1 MCPHRVSSG
10 YSDMADTTG
19 GILPFRRALP
29 PTGQPPLRV
38 LPLGGLGEIG
48 KNMMALECGDDIIVV
63 DCGIQFPTEDMPGVD
78 LIIPDVSY
86 LTARAERVRGIL
98 ITHGH
103 EDHIGALPHV
113 LPDLNVPVYAPRLAH
128 GLIQV
133 KLNERRRTRD
143 AEVYA
148 IEPEE
153 PVDFGA
159 NFQATW
165 FRVCHSIPDA
175 MGICIETPRGAVIHT
190 GDFKIDH
197 TPVDGHTI
205 DMPALARRGAN
216 GVLMLF
222 SDSTYAELPGY
233 TPSEQVM
240 GEALDRAMADAS
252 GRVIIATFA
261 SLISRVQQVV
271 TAAEKHDRKVAFVG
285 RSMVA
290 NVQMATEMGYLSA
303 RPDTI
308 IPVREADD
316 WPPNRVVLMT
326 TGSQGEPTSAL
337 VRIAKGESRDVELI
351 AGDTVIISAT
361 PIPGNERA
369 VSQTIDNLLRQGAHV
384 LYDRIAPV
392 HVHGHASREELKLM
406 LNLTRPRYFVPVHGE
421 YRHLRAHAQLAW
433 ELGAA
438 PDGIFVLEDGDILEV
453 DDDGARVVDSIPAG
467 PIYLD
472 GLTVMETDTAVLR
485 ERRSLAR
492 DGVVVVCAG
501 LTAEGE
507 ITGPVQVAA
516 SGFME
521 QPDTVDTFRRLAEAV
536 EIETSGIALEN
547 NRESAQAKIRK
558 VARQFL
564 RSELNKR
571 PMIIPVI
578 LDT

>member
-1 MCPHRVSSG
+1 MTPLAS
-10 YSDMADTTG
+10 
-19 GILPFRRALP
+19 FRP
-29 PTGQPPLRV
+29 PPDEPLRI

-48 KNMMALECGDDIIVV
+48 KNMMVLECGADIIIV
-63 DCGIQFPTEDMPGVD
+63 DCGVQFPTEDMPGVD

-86 LTARAERVRGIL
+86 LADQSHRVRGIL

-103 EDHIGALPHV
+103 EDHIGALPYV
-113 LPDLNVPVYAPRLAH
+113 LPDLNAPVYAPRLAH
-128 GLIQV
+128 GLITV
-133 KLNERRRTRD
+133 KLNERRHTRD
-143 AEVYA
+143 AVVHA
-148 IEPEE
+148 VEPER
-153 PVDFGA
+153 PIDLGD
-159 NFQATW
+159 NFRATW

-175 MGICIETPRGAVIHT
+175 MGISIETPWGTVIHT

-205 DMPALARRGAN
+205 DLPALAERGKN
-216 GVLMLF
+216 GVLLLL

-233 TPSEQVM
+233 TPSEQIM
-240 GEALDRAMADAS
+240 SDALNRAVGDAP

-261 SLISRVQQVV
+261 SLISRIQQVI
-271 TAAEKHDRKVAFVG
+271 TAAEHHDRHVAFVG
-285 RSMVA
+285 RSMLA
-290 NVQMATEMGYLSA
+290 NVQMATEMGYLDA
-303 RPDTI
+303 LPGTI
-308 IPVREADD
+308 IPVRDVVGL
-316 WPPNRVVLMT
+316 PPDRVVLMT

-337 VRIAKGESRDVELI
+337 VRIANGDSRDVELME
-351 AGDTVIISAT
+351 GDTVVISAT

-369 VSQTIDNLLRQGAHV
+369 VSQTIDNLLRQGARV

-392 HVHGHASREELKLM
+392 HVHGHASQEELKLM

-438 PDGIFVLEDGDILEV
+438 PDGIFVLEDGEILEI
-453 DDDGARVVDSIPAG
+453 DDHGAQIKGSIPAG

-472 GLTVMETDTAVLR
+472 GLTVMDTDSVVLR

-492 DGVVVVCAG
+492 DGVVVVCAAVDRYG
-501 LTAEGE
+501 DLAGS
-507 ITGPVQVAA
+507 VQVAG
-516 SGFME
+516 SGFMD
-521 QPDTVDTFRRLAEAV
+521 PADAKHTFKRLAEAV
-536 EIETSGIALEN
+536 AMGVAGDLPVDDPDKARAN
-547 NRESAQAKIRK
+547 IRK

-564 RSELNKR
+564 RNDLNKR